1 MSQYK
6 TEGLIGKNVRFQGY
20 FSNLKN
26 LFSIFVSMK
35 FPIEFSFSLY
45 FYPLE
50 HYFGALS
57 YVPIQ
62 KENCPG
68 GTQIRIKFEEILW
81 LDEFSKLL
89 LKRMD
94 FTLKYYSK
102 YV

>member
-1 MSQYK
+1 
-6 TEGLIGKNVRFQGY
+6 
-20 FSNLKN
+20 
-26 LFSIFVSMK
+26 MK

-45 FYPLE
+45 FHPLE
-50 HYFGALS
+50 HYFGAFA

-68 GTQIRIKFEEILW
+68 GKQIRIKFEEILW